1 VELDYS
7 GHHFRILYAMES
19 LTPPDDPY
27 DLPDFKREDQKTAG
41 MIIINASDEGAA
53 AHAIQSEGIQDVK
66 RLIKALK
73 VHHAPIAKYFF
84 TGEGNK
90 LMYKDSILAERVMLR
105 MLESGS
111 TILPVHDSFIVRNSY
126 ETELEEIMQEEYERA
141 FASTAKLKVK
151 RTALQATC
159 ESQHPHEATI
169 VNMNLKTL
177 FQNLQEYSWETSIW
191 GV

>member
-1 VELDYS
+1 
-7 GHHFRILYAMES
+7 
-19 LTPPDDPY
+19 
-27 DLPDFKREDQKTAG
+27 
-41 MIIINASDEGAA
+41 
-53 AHAIQSEGIQDVK
+53 
-66 RLIKALK
+66 
-73 VHHAPIAKYFF
+73 
-84 TGEGNK
+84 
-90 LMYKDSILAERVMLR
+90 

-151 RTALQATC
+151 RTALQATSEDS

-177 FQNLQEYSWETSIW
+177 IQNLQEYSWETSIW